1 VEIFVEGFGDLEI
14 QMKKTLCL
22 GALLLAVV
30 GCSSSD
36 PADADLEAWT
46 REVRVI
52 APQQIGDREYEE
64 VANLEETVSIGALG
78 EESAAATARENLRRR
93 AAKLDADAIVIIACG
108 RNVRSTQP
116 DQMRSM
122 GPEVVCQGV
131 AIRWKSN

>member
-1 VEIFVEGFGDLEI
+1 
-14 QMKKTLCL
+14 MKKTLIL
-22 GALLLAVV
+22 GVLLVAAS
-30 GCSSSD
+30 GCTSSD

-64 VANLEETVSIGALG
+64 VASLEETEYIGALG
-78 EESAAATARENLRRR
+78 EESAVATAKENLRRR

-108 RNVRSTQP
+108 QHVRPAQP
-116 DQMRSM
+116 EQMRSM